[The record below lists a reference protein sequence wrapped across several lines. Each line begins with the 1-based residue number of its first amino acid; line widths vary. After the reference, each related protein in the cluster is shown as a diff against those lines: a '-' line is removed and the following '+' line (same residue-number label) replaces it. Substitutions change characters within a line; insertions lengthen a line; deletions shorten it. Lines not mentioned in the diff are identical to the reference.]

1 MKSFLLASALVALSV
16 AVAPAAESAAIKDA
30 KVVRDGTTA
39 MITWSAVGGVDVF
52 WSTSPNASVED
63 MELLTE
69 ADGDGIFA
77 VTDLAPDQRYYFYLR
92 HRDGSGVRTAA
103 RLLPLEG
110 GRNFRDMGGYTT
122 ADGKSVKWGHVFRSG
137 AMHELT
143 PADYDYLSSVGIQVV
158 CDYRA
163 NDEREN
169 EPTRWGAGDIEYVT
183 RDYVSTDSSSAL
195 METFQDPELTPE
207 KMAMGMAATYYDILE
222 DQKDTYSTMFHHLA
236 SGDVPLAFNCSA
248 GKDRAGTS
256 AALILAALG
265 VDREQVIHD
274 YSLSELYVDYEA
286 AFLEPMSAEEM
297 EDQPYAFLAQMPREM
312 IRPLLRSNPEYIK
325 GTFAYLD
332 REYGGV
338 EGYLKEELGIDARE
352 LAAIRANLLE

>member
-1 MKSFLLASALVALSV
+1 MKTFLLASAMVAMSV
-16 AVAPAAESAAIKDA
+16 AVAPAAESATISEA
-30 KVVRDGTTA
+30 KVVRDGNTA
-39 MITWSAVGGVDVF
+39 MVTWSAVGGVDVL
-52 WSTSPNASVED
+52 WSTSPNAAVND

-77 VTDLAPDQRYYFYLR
+77 VTDLSADQRYYFYLR

-122 ADGKSVKWGHVFRSG
+122 ADGRSVKWGHVFRSG
-137 AMHELT
+137 VMHELT

-163 NDEREN
+163 NDERSH
-169 EPTRWGAGDIEYVT
+169 EPTKWGAGTIEYVT
-183 RDYVSTDSSSAL
+183 RDYVSEDSSAAL
-195 METFQDPELTPE
+195 REAFQDPDITPE

-222 DQKDTYSTMFHHLA
+222 DQKETYSTMFHHLA

-256 AALILAALG
+256 AALVLLALG
-265 VDREQVIHD
+265 VDRDQVIQD

-286 AFLEPMSAEEM
+286 AFLEPMSQEEL
-297 EDQPYAFLAQMPREM
+297 EDQPYAFLAEMPREM
-312 IRPLLRSNPEYIK
+312 IRPLLRSAPAYIEN
-325 GTFAYLD
+325 TLNYLD
-332 REYGGV
+332 NTYGGV
-338 EGYLKEELGIDARE
+338 EGYLEEELGIDAQE